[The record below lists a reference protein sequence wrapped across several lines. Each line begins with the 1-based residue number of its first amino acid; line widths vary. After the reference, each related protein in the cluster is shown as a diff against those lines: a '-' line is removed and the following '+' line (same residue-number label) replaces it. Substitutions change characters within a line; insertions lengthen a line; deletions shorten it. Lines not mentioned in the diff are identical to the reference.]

1 MRFILGLSLVALLLL
16 LLVSQSHPTAA
27 VHVSMAQTRAVLEH
41 ASFQPRKLG
50 VYIRKGGGG
59 ARGGG
64 GGGGGRFVRGSG
76 GGRSSSSS
84 SVSSHI
90 SSFHLA
96 SILGCS
102 LFLVIFLL

>member
-1 MRFILGLSLVALLLL
+1 MRFILGLSLVALL

-27 VHVSMAQTRAVLEH
+27 VHVSMAQTTAVVEH

-50 VYIRKGGGG
+50 VYIRRGGGG

-76 GGRSSSSS
+76 GGRSSSSA
-84 SVSSHI
+84 VSSHI